1 MRTTISTLRID
12 IMSNMPAAHDAIKCS
27 CSVSPSSPPDI
38 ADLPGGFL
46 EDDLEPI
53 QLSDFCDWNS
63 DGNSLDVGGLGSPEL
78 RAACASDSPK
88 ADAADS
94 LRERTS
100 TRAPALSRH
109 EARLL
114 MNVLTGFEI
123 QMQHNIVRTRTP
135 MPLLR
140 HNDARLV
147 FTRRPTVMRAQ
158 SSFDQDLEH
167 GRTGATRRNVGTSYV
182 SLRAVH
188 NHSIGQQIVADLA
201 NDPGLQCTTSAL
213 VECAHRLR
221 A

>member
-1 MRTTISTLRID
+1 MATV
-12 IMSNMPAAHDAIKCS
+12 SNR
-27 CSVSPSSPPDI
+27 
-38 ADLPGGFL
+38 
-46 EDDLEPI
+46 
-53 QLSDFCDWNS
+53 
-63 DGNSLDVGGLGSPEL
+63 LDVGGLGSPEF

-123 QMQHNIVRTRTP
+123 QMQHDIVRTRTP

-167 GRTGATRRNVGTSYV
+167 GRTGVTRRNVGTSYV